1 MASNSE
7 KPGRGA
13 RRSRT
18 ADVPA
23 HVQVGEPQAEPTPA
37 VEPSPHPPFHYRLPR
52 GYGNM
57 VLRETC
63 TVPTSWPALRE
74 PVAGVCDEELLARNT
89 LEQVGNILRRLAMD
103 QREIDHLR
111 FETRSILEGLAA

>member
-18 ADVPA
+18 AEIPA
-23 HVQVGEPQAEPTPA
+23 PVEAIEQPA
-37 VEPSPHPPFHYRLPR
+37 APGPAGEPSPHPPFHYRLPR
-52 GYGNM
+52 GYGTM

-74 PVAGVCDEELLARNT
+74 PVAEVCDEELLARST

-111 FETRSILEGLAA
+111 LETRSILEGLAA